1 MKTHSRLWLI
11 LGALLSLALV
21 AAACGDDEPVA
32 DTSAADAAAAAAQ
45 ADAAAAEAEAAAAAA
60 EADAAAAEAAAAETA
75 AAEAQAEADAAA
87 ARAAEAEAALE
98 AAMAEAEGAIDPDV
112 VAELEAELES
122 AAAEAAEAEA
132 AAEAAAAAAAE
143 AEAAM
148 QEMEMSLAGS
158 VVTIL
163 GPETGSEAEGF
174 LAGFEPLRER
184 TGIVVRYS
192 GTRDATTELNLA
204 VEAGDPPDIVIIPQ
218 PGRIKQFGDSGDA
231 VALPQEML
239 DRIGGSYDPFWFD
252 LATSGGNVYGVP
264 NKGDVKSLVW
274 YSPQAFADNGYE
286 IPQTWAELE
295 ALMEQMKGNGH
306 TPWCVGIES
315 GAATGWAFTD
325 WMEDMMLRL
334 HGPAVYDQWVSH
346 EIPFNDPRVVEV
358 AEFVGSIWFAEG
370 NVSGGRDLISQRSFR
385 EMAAAHLN
393 GECMMHRQ
401 ANFAGAH
408 YLEAGASS
416 LGPDG
421 DVNVFYL
428 PTISDEFGTVVLGAG
443 THAVAF
449 TDKPETL
456 AVLEYIGTAE
466 YANARIASDKGGFL
480 SPNRDHDTSLYSSSF
495 DRALAEILVSANP
508 FRFDAS
514 DLMPGEVGAGEFWR
528 SGTDYVSGSKTA
540 QEFADDTEDAWPS

>member
-21 AAACGDDEPVA
+21 ASACGDDEPVA
-32 DTSAADAAAAAAQ
+32 DTSAADAAAAAAE
-45 ADAAAAEAEAAAAAA
+45 ADAAAAEAEA
-60 EADAAAAEAAAAETA
+60 EAAAAEAAAAAAEAEAAEAA

-87 ARAAEAEAALE
+87 ARAAEAEAALA
-98 AAMAEAEGAIDPDV
+98 AAMAEGEGAVDPEV
-112 VAELEAELES
+112 VAELEAQM
-122 AAAEAAEAEA
+122 AEAQAEAEA
-132 AAEAAAAAAAE
+132 AAARAAE

-218 PGRIKQFGDSGDA
+218 PGRILQFGESGDA
-231 VALPQEML
+231 VAIPDSIMAN
-239 DRIGGSYDPFWFD
+239 IGGSYDQFWFD
-252 LATSGGNVYGVP
+252 LATTGGNVYGVP

-274 YSPQAFADNGYE
+274 YSPQGFADNGYE
-286 IPQTWAELE
+286 IPQSWAELE

-358 AEFVGSIWFAEG
+358 AEFVGSIWFTEG

-466 YANARIASDKGGFL
+466 YANARIMSDKGGFL

-495 DRALAEILVSANP
+495 DQGLAEILVSANP

-540 QEFADDTEDAWPS
+540 QEFADDTEGAWPS

>member
-1 MKTHSRLWLI
+1 MKNQSRLWLI
-11 LGALLSLALV
+11 LGALLAFALV
-21 AAACGDDEPVA
+21 ATACGDDEPAVV
-32 DTSAADAAAAAAQ
+32 DTSAADAATAAAQAEADAAQAEADAAAADAAQ
-45 ADAAAAEAEAAAAAA
+45 AAADAAAAEAEAAAAQA
-60 EADAAAAEAAAAETA
+60 EADAAADRAAEAEAALAAAMAEGEGA
-75 AAEAQAEADAAA
+75 VDPEVVAELEAQMAEAQAEADAAA
-87 ARAAEAEAALE
+87 AR
-98 AAMAEAEGAIDPDV
+98 
-112 VAELEAELES
+112 
-122 AAAEAAEAEA
+122 
-132 AAEAAAAAAAE
+132 AAE

-218 PGRIKQFGDSGDA
+218 PGRIKQFGESGDA
-231 VALPQEML
+231 VALPQSML
-239 DRIGGSYDPFWFD
+239 DNIGGSYDPFWFD
-252 LATSGGNVYGVP
+252 LASTGGNVYGVP

-274 YSPQAFADNGYE
+274 YSPQAFADNGYA

-295 ALMEQMKGNGH
+295 ALMEQMKADGN

-325 WMEDMMLRL
+325 WMEDMMLRV
-334 HGPAVYDQWVSH
+334 HGPDVYDQWVNH
-346 EIPFNDPRVVEV
+346 EIPFNDSRVIEV
-358 AEFVGSIWFAEG
+358 AEFVGNIWFTEG

-456 AVLEYIGTAE
+456 VVLEYIGTAE

-495 DRALAEILVSANP
+495 DRGLAEILVSANP

-528 SGTDYVSGSKTA
+528 SGTDFVSGSKTA
-540 QEFADDTEDAWPS
+540 EEFAEDVEDAWPS

>member
-1 MKTHSRLWLI
+1 MKNHSRLWLI
-11 LGALLSLALV
+11 LGALLAFALV
-21 AAACGDDEPVA
+21 ATACGDDDEPTVA
-32 DTSAADAAAAAAQ
+32 DTSAADAAAAEAQ
-45 ADAAAAEAEAAAAAA
+45 A
-60 EADAAAAEAAAAETA
+60 EADAAQAAAADA
-75 AAEAQAEADAAA
+75 QAEADSAQAEADAAA
-87 ARAAEAEAALE
+87 ARAAEAEAALA
-98 AAMAEAEGAIDPDV
+98 AAMAEGDDAIDPEQ
-112 VAELEAELES
+112 VAELEAQM
-122 AAAEAAEAEA
+122 AEAMAEAD
-132 AAEAAAAAAAE
+132 AAAARAAE

-148 QEMEMSLAGS
+148 EATMTEMEEAMMEMEMSLAGS

-163 GPETGSEAEGF
+163 GPETGSEADGF
-174 LAGFEPLRER
+174 VAGFEPLRER

-274 YSPQAFADNGYE
+274 YSPQAFADNGYA

-334 HGPAVYDQWVSH
+334 HGPDVYDQWVNH
-346 EIPFNDPRVVEV
+346 DIPFNDARVVAV
-358 AEFVGSIWFAEG
+358 AEFVGNIWFTEG

-495 DRALAEILVSANP
+495 DRGLAEILVSANP

-528 SGTDYVSGSKTA
+528 SGTDFVSGSKTA
-540 QEFADDTEDAWPS
+540 EEFAEDVEDAWPS

>member
-1 MKTHSRLWLI
+1 MKSHARLWLI
-11 LGALLSLALV
+11 LGALLAFALV
-21 AAACGDDEPVA
+21 ATACGDDDEPAAV
-32 DTSAADAAAAAAQ
+32 DTSAAD
-45 ADAAAAEAEAAAAAA
+45 AAEAEAAAAIAQA
-60 EADAAAAEAAAAETA
+60 EADAAQAEADEAEAAAAEAAAAA
-75 AAEAQAEADAAA
+75 AAAQAEADEAA

-98 AAMAEAEGAIDPDV
+98 AAMAEGEGAVDPEV
-112 VAELEAELES
+112 VAELEAQLAEAQADAD
-122 AAAEAAEAEA
+122 AAAARAAEAEA
-132 AAEAAAAAAAE
+132 VQ
-143 AEAAM
+143 M
-148 QEMEMSLAGS
+148 DRSMAGR

-163 GPETGSEAEGF
+163 GPETGAEAEGF
-174 LAGFEPLRER
+174 VAAFEPLRER

-204 VEAGDPPDIVIIPQ
+204 VEAGEPPDIVIIPQ
-218 PGRIKQFGDSGDA
+218 PGRIKQFGESGDA
-231 VALPQEML
+231 VALPQAML
-239 DRIGGSYDPFWFD
+239 DSIGGSYDPFWFD
-252 LATSGGNVYGVP
+252 LASSSGNVYGVP

-286 IPQTWAELE
+286 IPNTWAELE
-295 ALMEQMKGNGH
+295 ALMEQIKSNGQ

-325 WMEDMMLRL
+325 WMEDMMLRV
-334 HGPAVYDQWVSH
+334 HGPAVYDQWVDH
-346 EIPFNDPRVVEV
+346 DIPFNDPRVVEV
-358 AEFVGSIWFAEG
+358 AEFVGDIWFTSG

-393 GECMMHRQ
+393 GECLMHRQ

-456 AVLEYIGTAE
+456 VVLEYIGTAE
-466 YANARIASDKGGFL
+466 YADTRIMADKGGFL
-480 SPNRDHDTSLYSSSF
+480 SPNRDHDTALYSSSF
-495 DRALAEILVSANP
+495 DQGLAEILVSANP

-540 QEFADDTEDAWPS
+540 EEFAEDVEDAWPS

>member
-21 AAACGDDEPVA
+21 ASACGDDEPVA
-32 DTSAADAAAAAAQ
+32 DTSAADAAAAAAE
-45 ADAAAAEAEAAAAAA
+45 AEAE
-60 EADAAAAEAAAAETA
+60 AAAAEAAAAEAQAQAAEAA
-75 AAEAQAEADAAA
+75 AAEAQADADAAA
-87 ARAAEAEAALE
+87 ARAAEAEAALA
-98 AAMAEAEGAIDPDV
+98 AAMADGEGAVDPEV
-112 VAELEAELES
+112 VAELEAQM
-122 AAAEAAEAEA
+122 AEAQAEAD
-132 AAEAAAAAAAE
+132 AAAARAAE

-218 PGRIKQFGDSGDA
+218 PGRILQFGESGDA
-231 VALPQEML
+231 VAIPDSVMAN
-239 DRIGGSYDPFWFD
+239 IGGSYDQFWFD
-252 LATSGGNVYGVP
+252 LATTGGNVYGVP

-274 YSPQAFADNGYE
+274 YSPQGFADNGYE
-286 IPQTWAELE
+286 IPQSWAELE

-466 YANARIASDKGGFL
+466 YANARIMSDKGGFL

-495 DRALAEILVSANP
+495 DQGLAEILVSANP

>member
-1 MKTHSRLWLI
+1 MKNHSRLWLI
-11 LGALLSLALV
+11 LGALLAFALV
-21 AAACGDDEPVA
+21 ATACGDDEPAAV
-32 DTSAADAAAAAAQ
+32 DTSAADAAEAAAAAAQ
-45 ADAAAAEAEAAAAAA
+45 AEADAAQA
-60 EADAAAAEAAAAETA
+60 EADAAAAEAAQAEADA
-75 AAEAQAEADAAA
+75 AAAQAEADAAA
-87 ARAAEAEAALE
+87 ARAAEAEAALA
-98 AAMAEAEGAIDPDV
+98 AAMAEDEGAVDPAV
-112 VAELEAELES
+112 VAELEAQM
-122 AAAEAAEAEA
+122 AAAQAEADA
-132 AAEAAAAAAAE
+132 AATRAAE

-204 VEAGDPPDIVIIPQ
+204 VEAGAPPDIVIIPQ
-218 PGRIKQFGDSGDA
+218 PGRIKQFGESGDA
-231 VALPQEML
+231 VALPQSML
-239 DRIGGSYDPFWFD
+239 DNIGGSYDPFWFD
-252 LATSGGNVYGVP
+252 LASTGGNVYGVP

-274 YSPQAFADNGYE
+274 YSPQAFADNGYA
-286 IPQTWAELE
+286 IPQSWAELE

-325 WMEDMMLRL
+325 WMEDMMLRV

-358 AEFVGSIWFAEG
+358 AEFVGNIWFTEG

-456 AVLEYIGTAE
+456 VVLEYIGTAE
-466 YANARIASDKGGFL
+466 YANSRILADKGGFL

-495 DRALAEILVSANP
+495 DQGLAEILVSANP

-540 QEFADDTEDAWPS
+540 EEFAEDVEDAWPS

>member
-1 MKTHSRLWLI
+1 MKNQSRLWLM
-11 LGALLSLALV
+11 LGALLSFALV
-21 AAACGDDEPVA
+21 AAACGDDEPETVV
-32 DTSAADAAAAAAQ
+32 DTAAADAAEAAAA
-45 ADAAAAEAEAAAAAA
+45 DAQAEAEAAQA
-60 EADAAAAEAAAAETA
+60 EADAAAAA

-87 ARAAEAEAALE
+87 NRAAEAEAALA
-98 AAMAEAEGAIDPDV
+98 AAMAEDDGSMDAEAM
-112 VAELEAELES
+112 AELEAQLAEAQAE
-122 AAAEAAEAEA
+122 ADAAADRAAEAEEAQMAAEAAQ
-132 AAEAAAAAAAE
+132 
-143 AEAAM
+143 M
-148 QEMEMSLAGS
+148 DRSMAGL

-163 GPETGSEAEGF
+163 GPETGAEAEGF
-174 LAGFEPLRER
+174 VAAFEPLRER

-204 VEAGDPPDIVIIPQ
+204 VEAGDPPDIAIIPQ
-218 PGRIKQFGDSGDA
+218 PGRILQFGESGDA
-231 VALPQEML
+231 VAIPDSVL
-239 DRIGGSYDPFWFD
+239 DSIGGSYDQFWFD
-252 LATSGGNVYGVP
+252 LATTGGSVYGVP

-274 YSPQAFADNGYE
+274 YSPQGFADAGYE
-286 IPQTWAELE
+286 IPATWADLE
-295 ALMEQMKGNGH
+295 ALMEQMKADGN

-346 EIPFNDPRVVEV
+346 DIPFDDPRVVEV
-358 AEFVGSIWFAEG
+358 AEFVGEIWFGEG

-428 PTISDEFGTVVLGAG
+428 PTVSDDYGTVVLGAG

-456 AVLEYIGTAE
+456 VVLEYIGTAE
-466 YANARIASDKGGFL
+466 YADTRILADKGGFL

-495 DRALAEILVSANP
+495 DQGLAEILVSADP

-540 QEFADDTEDAWPS
+540 QEFAEDTEDAWPS

>member
-1 MKTHSRLWLI
+1 MRKHSRLWLI
-11 LGALLSLALV
+11 LGALLSFALV
-21 AAACGDDEPVA
+21 AAGCGDDDEPAVA
-32 DTSAADAAAAAAQ
+32 DSSAADAAAAEAAAAAAQAQADADAAQAEADAAQ
-45 ADAAAAEAEAAAAAA
+45 ADAAAAEA
-60 EADAAAAEAAAAETA
+60 A

-87 ARAAEAEAALE
+87 AKAAEAEEALAAAMSEGEGAVDPEVVAELEAQLADAQAEADAAATRAAEAEAE
-98 AAMAEAEGAIDPDV
+98 QMDR
-112 VAELEAELES
+112 
-122 AAAEAAEAEA
+122 
-132 AAEAAAAAAAE
+132 
-143 AEAAM
+143 
-148 QEMEMSLAGS
+148 SLAGR

-174 LAGFEPLRER
+174 VAAFEPLRER

-204 VEAGDPPDIVIIPQ
+204 VEAGDPPDISIIPQ
-218 PGRIKQFGDSGDA
+218 PGRILQFGQSGDA
-231 VALPQEML
+231 VAIPQSVL
-239 DRIGGSYDPFWFD
+239 DRIGGSYDQFWFD
-252 LATSGGNVYGVP
+252 LATTGGNVYGVP

-274 YSPQAFADNGYE
+274 YSPQGFADNGYE
-286 IPQTWAELE
+286 IPDTWAELE
-295 ALMEQMKGNGH
+295 ALMEQMKADGN

-334 HGPAVYDQWVSH
+334 HGPAVYDQWVAH
-346 EIPFNDPRVVEV
+346 EIPFDDPRVVEV
-358 AEFVGSIWFAEG
+358 AEFVGAIWFTDG

-385 EMAAAHLN
+385 EMAGAHLS

-428 PTISDEFGTVVLGAG
+428 PTVSDDYGTVVLGAG

-456 AVLEYIGTAE
+456 IVLEYIGTAE
-466 YANARIASDKGGFL
+466 YADTRILANKGGFL

-495 DRALAEILVSANP
+495 DQGLAQILVSADP

-540 QEFADDTEDAWPS
+540 QEFAEDTEDAWPS

>member
-1 MKTHSRLWLI
+1 MKNQSRLWLI
-11 LGALLSLALV
+11 LGALLAFALV
-21 AAACGDDEPVA
+21 ATACGDDEPAVV
-32 DTSAADAAAAAAQ
+32 DTSA
-45 ADAAAAEAEAAAAAA
+45 ADAAAAEAEAAAAEAMAEAEAA
-60 EADAAAAEAAAAETA
+60 QAETEAAQAAVAAAQADADAAAAM
-75 AAEAQAEADAAA
+75 AAEAEAALEAARAEGEGAVDPEVVAELEARMAEAMAEADAAA
-87 ARAAEAEAALE
+87 ARAAEAEAAMQE
-98 AAMAEAEGAIDPDV
+98 AMT
-112 VAELEAELES
+112 
-122 AAAEAAEAEA
+122 
-132 AAEAAAAAAAE
+132 
-143 AEAAM
+143 
-148 QEMEMSLAGS
+148 EMEMSLAGS

-218 PGRIKQFGDSGDA
+218 PGRIKQFGESGDA

-239 DRIGGSYDPFWFD
+239 DRISGSYDPFWFD
-252 LATSGGNVYGVP
+252 LASTGGNVYGVP

-274 YSPQAFADNGYE
+274 YSPQGFDGNGYD

-295 ALMEQMKGNGH
+295 TLMEQMKADGN

-334 HGPAVYDQWVSH
+334 HGPEVYDQWVAH
-346 EIPFNDPRVVEV
+346 EIPFNDPRVVAV
-358 AEFVGSIWFAEG
+358 ATVVGDVWFAEG

-428 PTISDEFGTVVLGAG
+428 PTVSDEFGTVVLGAG

-466 YANARIASDKGGFL
+466 YANARIESDKGGFL

-495 DRALAEILVSANP
+495 DRGLAEILVSADP

-540 QEFADDTEDAWPS
+540 EEFAEDVEDAWPS

>member
-1 MKTHSRLWLI
+1 MRQHSRLWLI
-11 LGALLSLALV
+11 LGALLSFALL
-21 AAACGDDEPVA
+21 AAACGDDDEPAVDTGAA
-32 DTSAADAAAAAAQ
+32 DAAAAAQADAAAAQAEADAAQAEADAALAEAEAADAAAAAAQ
-45 ADAAAAEAEAAAAAA
+45 ADA
-60 EADAAAAEAAAAETA
+60 DAAAAM
-75 AAEAQAEADAAA
+75 
-87 ARAAEAEAALE
+87 AAEAEAAL
-98 AAMAEAEGAIDPDV
+98 AAALAEGEGAVDPEAM
-112 VAELEAELES
+112 AELEAQL
-122 AAAEAAEAEA
+122 AEAEMA
-132 AAEAAAAAAAE
+132 ADEAAAAAAAAE
-143 AEAAM
+143 AE
-148 QEMEMSLAGS
+148 QMERSLAGR

-163 GPETGSEAEGF
+163 GPETGAEADGF
-174 LAGFEPLRER
+174 VAAFEPLRER

-204 VEAGDPPDIVIIPQ
+204 VEAGDPPDIAIIPQ
-218 PGRIKQFGDSGDA
+218 PGRILQFGQSGDA
-231 VALPQEML
+231 VAIPQAAL
-239 DRIGGSYDPFWFD
+239 DRIGGSYDQFWFD
-252 LATSGGNVYGVP
+252 LATTDGNVYGVP

-274 YSPQAFADNGYE
+274 YSPAGFDAAGYA
-286 IPQTWAELE
+286 IPNTWAELE
-295 ALMEQMKGNGH
+295 ALMEQMKSDGN

-334 HGPAVYDQWVSH
+334 HGPEVYDQWVSH
-346 EIPFNDPRVVEV
+346 EIPFDDPRVVEV
-358 AEFVGSIWFAEG
+358 AEFVGDIWFTEG

-428 PTISDEFGTVVLGAG
+428 PTVSDDYGTVVLGAG

-449 TDKPETL
+449 TDKAETL
-456 AVLEYIGTAE
+456 IVLEYIGTAE
-466 YANARIASDKGGFL
+466 YADTRILADKGGFL

-495 DRALAEILVSANP
+495 DQGLAQILVSADP

-540 QEFADDTEDAWPS
+540 AEFAEDTEDAWPS

>member
-1 MKTHSRLWLI
+1 MKKNSRLWLI
-11 LGALLSLALV
+11 LGALLAFVLV
-21 AAACGDDEPVA
+21 AAACGDDEPAAV
-32 DTSAADAAAAAAQ
+32 DTSAADAAAAAAEAQ
-45 ADAAAAEAEAAAAAA
+45 AEAAEA
-60 EADAAAAEAAAAETA
+60 A

-87 ARAAEAEAALE
+87 ARAADAEAALE
-98 AAMAEAEGAIDPDV
+98 AAMAEGEGAADPEV
-112 VAELEAELES
+112 VAELEAALADAEADAE
-122 AAAEAAEAEA
+122 AASDRAAEAEA
-132 AAEAAAAAAAE
+132 AQ
-143 AEAAM
+143 M
-148 QEMEMSLAGS
+148 DRSLAGS

-218 PGRIKQFGDSGDA
+218 PGRILQFGESGDA
-231 VALPQEML
+231 VAIPDSIMAN
-239 DRIGGSYDPFWFD
+239 IGGSYDQFWFD
-252 LATSGGNVYGVP
+252 LATTGGNVYGVP

-274 YSPQAFADNGYE
+274 YSPQGFADNGYE
-286 IPQTWAELE
+286 IPQSWAELE
-295 ALMEQMKGNGH
+295 ALMEQMKGNGQ

-346 EIPFNDPRVVEV
+346 EIPFNDPKVVEV
-358 AEFVGSIWFAEG
+358 AEFVGNVWFGEG

-408 YLEAGASS
+408 YIEAGASS

-528 SGTDYVSGSKTA
+528 SGTDFVSGSKTA
-540 QEFADDTEDAWPS
+540 QEFADDTEGAWPS

>member
-1 MKTHSRLWLI
+1 MKNQSRLWMI
-11 LGALLSLALV
+11 LGAVLAFALV
-21 AAACGDDEPVA
+21 ATACGDDEPAAV
-32 DTSAADAAAAAAQ
+32 DTSAADAAEAM
-45 ADAAAAEAEAAAAAA
+45 AAEAMA
-60 EADAAAAEAAAAETA
+60 EADAAQAQAEAAQAEADAAQA
-75 AAEAQAEADAAA
+75 AVADAQAEADAAA
-87 ARAAEAEAALE
+87 AMAAEAEAAL
-98 AAMAEAEGAIDPDV
+98 AAAQAEGEGSVDPEV
-112 VAELEAELES
+112 VAELEAQM
-122 AAAEAAEAEA
+122 AEAMAEAEA
-132 AAEAAAAAAAE
+132 AADRAADAEEAM
-143 AEAAM
+143 EAAM
-148 QEMEMSLAGS
+148 MELEMSLAGS
-158 VVTIL
+158 VVTVL

-218 PGRIKQFGDSGDA
+218 PGRILQFGESGDA
-231 VALPQEML
+231 VAIPDSLMAN
-239 DRIGGSYDPFWFD
+239 IGGSYDQFWFD
-252 LATSGGNVYGVP
+252 LATTGGNVYGVP

-274 YSPQAFADNGYE
+274 YSPQGFADNGYE

-295 ALMEQMKGNGH
+295 SLMEQMKGNGQ

-358 AEFVGSIWFAEG
+358 AEFVGNIWFAEG

>member
-21 AAACGDDEPVA
+21 ASACGDDEPVA
-32 DTSAADAAAAAAQ
+32 DTSAADAAAAAAE
-45 ADAAAAEAEAAAAAA
+45 ADAAAAEAEA
-60 EADAAAAEAAAAETA
+60 EAAAAEAAAAEAQAQAAEAA

-87 ARAAEAEAALE
+87 ARAAEAEAALA
-98 AAMAEAEGAIDPDV
+98 AAMAEGEGAVDPEV
-112 VAELEAELES
+112 VAELEAQM
-122 AAAEAAEAEA
+122 AEAQAEAD
-132 AAEAAAAAAAE
+132 AAAARAAE

-218 PGRIKQFGDSGDA
+218 PGRILQFGESGDA
-231 VALPQEML
+231 VAIPDSVMAN
-239 DRIGGSYDPFWFD
+239 IGGSYDQFWFD
-252 LATSGGNVYGVP
+252 LATTGGNVYGVP

-274 YSPQAFADNGYE
+274 YSPQGFADNGYE
-286 IPQTWAELE
+286 IPQSWAELE

-466 YANARIASDKGGFL
+466 YANARIMSDKGGFL

-495 DRALAEILVSANP
+495 DQGLAEILVSANP

-528 SGTDYVSGSKTA
+528 SGTDFVSGSKTA
-540 QEFADDTEDAWPS
+540 EEFAEDVEDAWPS

>member
-21 AAACGDDEPVA
+21 ASACGDDEPAA
-32 DTSAADAAAAAAQ
+32 DTSAAD
-45 ADAAAAEAEAAAAAA
+45 AAAAAA
-60 EADAAAAEAAAAETA
+60 EADAAAAEAEAEAAAAEAAAAAAEAEAAEAA

-87 ARAAEAEAALE
+87 ARAADAEAALA
-98 AAMAEAEGAIDPDV
+98 AAMAEGEGAVDPEV
-112 VAELEAELES
+112 VAELEAQM
-122 AAAEAAEAEA
+122 AEAQAEAEA
-132 AAEAAAAAAAE
+132 AAARAAE

-218 PGRIKQFGDSGDA
+218 PGRILQFGESGDA
-231 VALPQEML
+231 VAIPDSIMAN
-239 DRIGGSYDPFWFD
+239 IGGSYDQFWFD
-252 LATSGGNVYGVP
+252 LATTGGNVYGVP

-274 YSPQAFADNGYE
+274 YSPQGFADNGYE
-286 IPQTWAELE
+286 IPQSWAELE

-358 AEFVGSIWFAEG
+358 AEFVGSIWFTEG

-466 YANARIASDKGGFL
+466 YANARIMSDKGGFL

-495 DRALAEILVSANP
+495 DQGLAEILVSANP

-540 QEFADDTEDAWPS
+540 QEFADDTEGAWPS

>member
-1 MKTHSRLWLI
+1 MKKHSRLWLI
-11 LGALLSLALV
+11 LGALLSFALV
-21 AAACGDDEPVA
+21 AAACGDDDEVV
-32 DTSAADAAAAAAQ
+32 DTSAADAAAAAAEAEAEAAA
-45 ADAAAAEAEAAAAAA
+45 ADAAAAEAEAAAAEAAAA
-60 EADAAAAEAAAAETA
+60 EAQAEADDAAARAMEAEEALAAAMAEGEGAVDPEVVAELEAQLADAQAEAEAAAAEAAAAE
-75 AAEAQAEADAAA
+75 EAQ
-87 ARAAEAEAALE
+87 
-98 AAMAEAEGAIDPDV
+98 
-112 VAELEAELES
+112 
-122 AAAEAAEAEA
+122 AAAEAAQMEAEA
-132 AAEAAAAAAAE
+132 AV
-143 AEAAM
+143 M
-148 QEMEMSLAGS
+148 DRSMAGL

-174 LAGFEPLRER
+174 VAGFEPLRER

-218 PGRIKQFGDSGDA
+218 PGRIKQFGESGDA
-231 VALPQEML
+231 VALPQDML

-252 LATSGGNVYGVP
+252 LASSGGNVYGVP

-274 YSPQAFADNGYE
+274 YSPQGFADNGYE
-286 IPQTWAELE
+286 IPTTWAELD

-334 HGPAVYDQWVSH
+334 HGPAVYDQWVNH
-346 EIPFNDPRVVEV
+346 EIPFNDAKVVEV
-358 AEFVGSIWFAEG
+358 AELVGDIWFTEG

-428 PTISDEFGTVVLGAG
+428 PTISDDFGTVVLGAG

-449 TDKPETL
+449 TDKPETMV
-456 AVLEYIGTAE
+456 VLEYIGTAE
-466 YANARIASDKGGFL
+466 YADSRIMADKGGFL

-495 DRALAEILVSANP
+495 DQGLAEILVSANP

-540 QEFADDTEDAWPS
+540 QEFADDTEAAWPS

>member
-1 MKTHSRLWLI
+1 MKKHSRLWLI

-21 AAACGDDEPVA
+21 ASACGDDEPVA
-32 DTSAADAAAAAAQ
+32 DTSAADAAAAAAE
-45 ADAAAAEAEAAAAAA
+45 AEAEAAAADAA
-60 EADAAAAEAAAAETA
+60 AAAAEAAEAEAA

-87 ARAAEAEAALE
+87 ARAAEAEAALA
-98 AAMAEAEGAIDPDV
+98 AAMAEGEGAVDPEV
-112 VAELEAELES
+112 VAELEAQM
-122 AAAEAAEAEA
+122 AEAQAEAEA
-132 AAEAAAAAAAE
+132 AAARAAE

-218 PGRIKQFGDSGDA
+218 PGRILQFGESGDA
-231 VALPQEML
+231 VAIPDSIMAN
-239 DRIGGSYDPFWFD
+239 IGGSYDQFWFD
-252 LATSGGNVYGVP
+252 LATTGGNVYGVP

-274 YSPQAFADNGYE
+274 YSPQAFADNGYA
-286 IPQTWAELE
+286 IPQSWAELE
-295 ALMEQMKGNGH
+295 ALMEQMKGNGQ

-346 EIPFNDPRVVEV
+346 EIPFNDPKVVEV

-466 YANARIASDKGGFL
+466 YANARIMSDKGGFL

>member
-1 MKTHSRLWLI
+1 MKKHSRLWLI

-21 AAACGDDEPVA
+21 AAACGDDEPA
-32 DTSAADAAAAAAQ
+32 DTSAAD
-45 ADAAAAEAEAAAAAA
+45 AAAAAA
-60 EADAAAAEAAAAETA
+60 EADAAAAEAEAEAAAADAAAAEAEAA
-75 AAEAQAEADAAA
+75 AAEAAAADAQAEADAAA
-87 ARAAEAEAALE
+87 ARAAEAEAALA
-98 AAMAEAEGAIDPDV
+98 AAMAEGEGAVDPEV
-112 VAELEAELES
+112 VAELEAQM
-122 AAAEAAEAEA
+122 AEAQAEAD
-132 AAEAAAAAAAE
+132 AAAARAAE

-218 PGRIKQFGDSGDA
+218 PGRILQFGESGDA
-231 VALPQEML
+231 VAIPDSIMAN
-239 DRIGGSYDPFWFD
+239 IGGSYDQFWFD
-252 LATSGGNVYGVP
+252 LATTGGNVYGVP

-274 YSPQAFADNGYE
+274 YSPQDFADNGYE
-286 IPQTWAELE
+286 IPQSWAELE
-295 ALMEQMKGNGH
+295 ALMEQMKGNGQ

-325 WMEDMMLRL
+325 WMEDMMLRI

-346 EIPFNDPRVVEV
+346 EIPFNDSRVVEV

-466 YANARIASDKGGFL
+466 YANARIMSDKGGFL

>member
-1 MKTHSRLWLI
+1 MKKHSRLWLI
-11 LGALLSLALV
+11 LGALLSFALV
-21 AAACGDDEPVA
+21 ASACGEDDEPAV
-32 DTSAADAAAAAAQ
+32 DTSAADAAEAAAAQ
-45 ADAAAAEAEAAAAAA
+45 A
-60 EADAAAAEAAAAETA
+60 EADAAAAQAEADAAEAA

-87 ARAAEAEAALE
+87 ARAAEAEAALA
-98 AAMAEAEGAIDPDV
+98 AAMAEGEDAVDPSV
-112 VAELEAELES
+112 VADLEAQM
-122 AAAEAAEAEA
+122 AEAQAEAD
-132 AAEAAAAAAAE
+132 AAAARAAE

-218 PGRIKQFGDSGDA
+218 PGRIKQFGESGDA
-231 VALPQEML
+231 VALPQSML
-239 DRIGGSYDPFWFD
+239 DNIGGSYDPFWFD
-252 LATSGGNVYGVP
+252 LASTGGNVYGVP

-274 YSPQAFADNGYE
+274 YSPQAFADNGYA

-295 ALMEQMKGNGH
+295 ALMEQMKGDGN

-325 WMEDMMLRL
+325 WMEDMMLRV
-334 HGPAVYDQWVSH
+334 HGPDVYDQWVAH

-358 AEFVGSIWFAEG
+358 AEFVGNIWFTEG

-456 AVLEYIGTAE
+456 VVLEYIGTAE
-466 YANARIASDKGGFL
+466 YANARIMADKGGFL

-495 DRALAEILVSANP
+495 DQGLAEILVSANP

-528 SGTDYVSGSKTA
+528 SGTDFVSGSKTA
-540 QEFADDTEDAWPS
+540 EEFAEDVEDAWPS

>member
-21 AAACGDDEPVA
+21 ASACGDDEPVA
-32 DTSAADAAAAAAQ
+32 DTSAADAAAAAAE
-45 ADAAAAEAEAAAAAA
+45 ADAAAAEAEA
-60 EADAAAAEAAAAETA
+60 EAAAAEAAAAAAEAEAAEAA

-87 ARAAEAEAALE
+87 ARAAEAEAALA
-98 AAMAEAEGAIDPDV
+98 AAMAEGEGAVDPEV
-112 VAELEAELES
+112 VAELEAQM
-122 AAAEAAEAEA
+122 AEAQAEAEA
-132 AAEAAAAAAAE
+132 AAARAAE

-218 PGRIKQFGDSGDA
+218 PGRILQFGESGDA
-231 VALPQEML
+231 VAIPDSIMAN
-239 DRIGGSYDPFWFD
+239 IGGSYDQFWFD
-252 LATSGGNVYGVP
+252 LATTGGNVYGVP

-274 YSPQAFADNGYE
+274 YSPQGFADNGYE
-286 IPQTWAELE
+286 IPQSWAELE

-358 AEFVGSIWFAEG
+358 AEFVGSIWFTEG

-466 YANARIASDKGGFL
+466 YANARIMSDKGGFL

-540 QEFADDTEDAWPS
+540 QEFADDTEGAWPS